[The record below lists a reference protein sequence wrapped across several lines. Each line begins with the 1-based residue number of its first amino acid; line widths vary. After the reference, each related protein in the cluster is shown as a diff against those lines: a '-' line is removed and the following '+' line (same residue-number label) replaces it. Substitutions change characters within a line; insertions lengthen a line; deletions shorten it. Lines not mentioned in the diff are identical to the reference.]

1 MMENVLLRFPHLGE
15 AIFQKVDNKSLA
27 TCQIVSTSWYRL
39 IQYQKCPKWI
49 RVKHRVV
56 KNLETLSKEFN
67 GGLKT
72 YDGSAITASFVRL
85 FFSVV
90 RNNRMYQNGY
100 TLFHLA
106 ALNGILGYV
115 S

>member
-1 MMENVLLRFPHLGE
+1 MSNSKHILVQIYSIP
-15 AIFQKVDNKSLA
+15 KVAQMD
-27 TCQIVSTSWYRL
+27 QGQTSASD
-39 IQYQKCPKWI
+39 
-49 RVKHRVV
+49 
-56 KNLETLSKEFN
+56 LETLSKEFN